1 MAVAAAEGRRRRAF
15 AVTLRLQIECSL
27 DGAGAADKILL

>member
-1 MAVAAAEGRRRRAF
+1 MAVAAAEGRRAF

-27 DGAGAADKILL
+27 DGAGAADKILLK